1 MKILRRTNGIDTRA
15 KSGALRGDVCFQLRD
30 AITGKITHEER
41 GHNMLTVGLDNALNK
56 CPMGLNK
63 VDTTYSGIN
72 GTAFKV
78 TPIFSQLL
86 GGVLMFPQ
94 TLGNDA
100 DVLFPAF
107 TNPPTAMASMESYTQ
122 SDSRQGAFDSVA
134 SHEVTNGFMY
144 QYSWGSAYG
153 NGNIASLG
161 LAPRNA
167 HVWVTDPTKA
177 FQPAFVTNNWINCQG
192 YYKKFDSQQRSA
204 WAMNDRYIL
213 VNDLTNATTRSRTIK
228 CYKLGLYGANVMLP
242 YGADAIFATDS
253 YDIDG
258 VTIQGC
264 LWTIADIGVNH
275 ANCECQ
281 IIGDYAYVIYR
292 NNNTFTVK
300 KITLADG
307 TIAST
312 DTYTFSGASFGGYKA
327 CIYNGYIY
335 SGASVSGKIYKCNMA
350 NTADITEITN
360 SAFIAN
366 ENCYGVGS
374 KWIYT
379 TSGMIDGDN
388 DTVVAFST
396 RIFSDSGNRCFPIY
410 DTGMWLLNMG
420 TNGSAYGIGA
430 NLKQWGLMTHYDLES
445 AVTKDSSKS
454 MVLNYTITQV

>member
-1 MKILRRTNGIDTRA
+1 MKILKRTSGIDTRA
-15 KSGALRGDVCFQLRD
+15 KGSLLRGDVCFQLRD
-30 AITGKITHEER
+30 AITGKVTHEER

-107 TNPPTAMASMESYTQ
+107 TNSPTAMASMESYTQ

-177 FQPAFVTNNWINCQG
+177 FQPAFVTSGWINAQG

-204 WAMNDRYIL
+204 WAMNDKYIL
-213 VNDLTNATTRSRTIK
+213 VNDITNTTTRSRTIK
-228 CYKLGLYGANVMLP
+228 CYKLGLYGANIMLP
-242 YGADAIFATDS
+242 YGADSIFATDS

-258 VTIQGC
+258 VAIQGC
-264 LWTIADIGVNH
+264 LWTIADIGVNYG
-275 ANCECQ
+275 NCECQ

-307 TIAST
+307 TITST
-312 DTYTFSGASFGGYKA
+312 DSYTYAGASFGGYKA

-335 SGASVSGKIYKCNMA
+335 SGASVSGKIYKCSMA

-366 ENCYGVGS
+366 ENCYGIGS

-388 DTVVAFST
+388 DTVVPFSA
-396 RIFSDSGNRCFPIY
+396 RIFIDAGNRCFPIY
-410 DTGMWLLNMG
+410 DTGMWLLNTG
-420 TNGSAYGIGA
+420 TNGSVYGIGA
-430 NLKQWGLMTHYDLES
+430 NLKQWGLMSHYDLDS
-445 AVTKDSSKS
+445 AVTKDATKS
-454 MVLNYTITQV
+454 MVLDYTITQV